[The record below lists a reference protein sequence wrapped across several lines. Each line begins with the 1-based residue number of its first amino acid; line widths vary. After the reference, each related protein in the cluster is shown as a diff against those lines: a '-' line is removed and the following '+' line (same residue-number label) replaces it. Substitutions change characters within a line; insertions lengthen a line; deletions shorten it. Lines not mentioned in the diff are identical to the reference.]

1 MRRIIHTTPVNFRAD
16 PNLIAAA
23 EAKARREGM
32 SMSELMR
39 AALRREVRE
48 AA

>member
-1 MRRIIHTTPVNFRAD
+1 MRRYVHSSPINFRAA
-16 PNLIAAA
+16 PSLVAAA
-23 EAKARREGM
+23 EAKARETGM

-48 AA
+48 TA